1 MKRIANKRIMFI
13 SEWSTGSYST
23 VIKSFPIQDLT
34 IEAANQAQPHGSLM
48 QKNST
53 SCVTQCQSSY
63 IETTGNRQK
72 KLYGNAIK
80 FSVSARFFFCKQSFD
95 TKLPF
100 KGTILDITKRR

>member
-1 MKRIANKRIMFI
+1 MFI

-48 QKNST
+48 QKKNST

-72 KLYGNAIK
+72 NFMGMPLNFPFRQG
-80 FSVSARFFFCKQSFD
+80 FFFCKQSFD

>member
-48 QKNST
+48 QKKT
-53 SCVTQCQSSY
+53 V
-63 IETTGNRQK
+63 R
-72 KLYGNAIK
+72 
-80 FSVSARFFFCKQSFD
+80 VV
-95 TKLPF
+95 
-100 KGTILDITKRR
+100 